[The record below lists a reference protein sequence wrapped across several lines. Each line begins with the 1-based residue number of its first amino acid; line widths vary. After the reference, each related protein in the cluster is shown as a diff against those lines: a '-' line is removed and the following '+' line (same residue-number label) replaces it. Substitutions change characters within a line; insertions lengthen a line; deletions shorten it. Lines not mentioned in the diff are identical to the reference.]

1 MLEVSTEGFYDE
13 ENTESCSLVM
23 NGRKNAMSKK
33 NEMRYLQQAESSAI
47 RFSYIEPKLPTG
59 R

>member
-1 MLEVSTEGFYDE
+1 MVEKMGCV
-13 ENTESCSLVM
+13 
-23 NGRKNAMSKK
+23 K

>member
-1 MLEVSTEGFYDE
+1 
-13 ENTESCSLVM
+13 
-23 NGRKNAMSKK
+23 
-33 NEMRYLQQAESSAI
+33 MRYLQQAESSAI